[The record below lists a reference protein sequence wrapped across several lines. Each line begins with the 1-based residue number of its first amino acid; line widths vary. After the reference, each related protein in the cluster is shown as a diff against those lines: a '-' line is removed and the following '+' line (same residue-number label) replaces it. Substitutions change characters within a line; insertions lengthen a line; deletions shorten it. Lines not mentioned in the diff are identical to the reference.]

1 VRRRR
6 AEHSHNAR
14 VSADAPCRIV
24 LVGMMG
30 SGKST
35 IGGLLAEATGWRYV
49 DNDDLVVRAT
59 GMSSRE
65 LVRTRGEAPM
75 REAERTAAED
85 ALAEVPPVVVGIAG
99 GAIADEAV
107 QRTLAHAGL
116 VVWLRAGTSTLA
128 ERAFG
133 ADHRP
138 WLNDGGVAWID
149 ATNAERASLYAS
161 VADLAVDTDLLGPTD
176 AVGRI
181 LAAIAMQKA
190 CAPPGSR

>member
-1 VRRRR
+1 
-6 AEHSHNAR
+6 
-14 VSADAPCRIV
+14 
-24 LVGMMG
+24 MMG

-35 IGGLLAEATGWRYV
+35 IGSLLAEATGWRYV

-138 WLNDGGVAWID
+138 WLEDGGVAWID
-149 ATNAERASLYAS
+149 ATNASVRPSMPRSPTWPSTPTSLDQPTPSVGSSLRSRRKRRARRPAREI
-161 VADLAVDTDLLGPTD
+161 DRCTP
-176 AVGRI
+176 R
-181 LAAIAMQKA
+181 
-190 CAPPGSR
+190 